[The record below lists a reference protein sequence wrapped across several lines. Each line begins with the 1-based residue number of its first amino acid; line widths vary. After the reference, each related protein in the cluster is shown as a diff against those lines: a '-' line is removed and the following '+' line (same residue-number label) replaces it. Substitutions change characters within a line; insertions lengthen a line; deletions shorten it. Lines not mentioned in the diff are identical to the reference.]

1 MRTIGRH
8 RPNEQARS
16 LKIAG
21 FVRSVPLAV
30 GRRSTLSG
38 RMKILF
44 FIRDLGVG
52 GSQRQL
58 AVLAAGLA
66 RRGHDVAV
74 IVLYADGALEA
85 LLGGSGARVLSIG
98 KPSRWHALAPLA
110 RLRRLFLSERSDLVY
125 AFLPTQTTLTA
136 LLLPPRL
143 ETKIVF
149 GLRAG
154 GVQLDQYDA
163 LNALT
168 YRSEAWL
175 SRRADLAIANA
186 RAVRTDAI
194 RRGLPADR
202 IAVIMNGIDAD
213 AMRADAEAGRA
224 VRAAWGLTDNHFVIG
239 CAARLDPMKDHAN
252 LLQAAASF
260 ACVGDGPT
268 AYRLQL
274 TTLADSLGLAG
285 RVMWVRDIGDMKAAY
300 NAFDIA
306 TLSSA
311 FGEGFPNMVG
321 EAMACGVP
329 VAATD
334 VGDVRLITAELGEVV
349 PPKNADLLCAA
360 WRRLRQRL
368 AQDPGLRNDA
378 RDRIVANYS
387 VDTMVRRTED
397 TLSQLTAGRP
407 AQEIAREFA

>member
-1 MRTIGRH
+1 
-8 RPNEQARS
+8 
-16 LKIAG
+16 
-21 FVRSVPLAV
+21 
-30 GRRSTLSG
+30 
-38 RMKILF
+38 MKVLF
-44 FIRDLGVG
+44 FIRDLAVG

-66 RRGHDVAV
+66 RRGHDVEV
-74 IVLYADGALEA
+74 IVLYAGGALEA
-85 LLGGSGARVLSIG
+85 LLGGSSARVLSIG
-98 KPSRWHALAPLA
+98 KSSRWHAFTPLA
-110 RLRRLFLSERSDLVY
+110 RLRRIFLSERPDLVY
-125 AFLPTQTTLTA
+125 AFLPTQTTLAA
-136 LLLPPRL
+136 LLLPPRFK
-143 ETKIVF
+143 TKLVF

-186 RAVRTDAI
+186 RAVRADAI

-213 AMRADAEAGRA
+213 AMRTDADAGRA
-224 VRAAWGLTDNHFVIG
+224 IRRAWGLSGDHFVIG

-252 LLQAAASF
+252 LLHAAASF
-260 ACVGDGPT
+260 VRENSDARFVCIGDGPA

-274 TTLADSLGLAG
+274 TTLADSLGLAD
-285 RVMWVRDIGDMKAAY
+285 RVLWVRDIGDMTAAY

-329 VAATD
+329 VAVTD
-334 VGDVRLITAELGEVV
+334 VGDVRLITGELGEVV
-349 PPKNADLLCAA
+349 PPKNPDLLCSA

-368 AQDPGLRNDA
+368 AQDPGLRYEA
-378 RDRIVANYS
+378 RDRIVVNYS
-387 VDTMVRRTED
+387 LDTMVLRTED
-397 TLSQLTAGRP
+397 ILSQLTAGRP

>member
-1 MRTIGRH
+1 
-8 RPNEQARS
+8 
-16 LKIAG
+16 
-21 FVRSVPLAV
+21 
-30 GRRSTLSG
+30 
-38 RMKILF
+38 MKVLF
-44 FIRDLGVG
+44 FIRDLAVG

-66 RRGHDVAV
+66 RRGHDVEV
-74 IVLYADGALEA
+74 IVLYAGGALEA
-85 LLGGSGARVLSIG
+85 LLGGSSARVLSIG
-98 KPSRWHALAPLA
+98 KSSRWHAFTPLA
-110 RLRRLFLSERSDLVY
+110 RLRRIFLSERPDLVY
-125 AFLPTQTTLTA
+125 AFLPTQTTLAA
-136 LLLPPRL
+136 LLLPPRFK
-143 ETKIVF
+143 TKLVF

-186 RAVRTDAI
+186 RAVRADAI

-213 AMRADAEAGRA
+213 AMRTDADAGRA
-224 VRAAWGLTDNHFVIG
+224 IRRAWGLSGDHFVIG

-252 LLQAAASF
+252 LLHAAASF
-260 ACVGDGPT
+260 VRENSDARFVCIGDGPA

-274 TTLADSLGLAG
+274 TTLADSLGLAD
-285 RVMWVRDIGDMKAAY
+285 RVLWVRDIGDMTAAY

-329 VAATD
+329 VAVTD
-334 VGDVRLITAELGEVV
+334 VGDVRLITGELGEVV
-349 PPKNADLLCAA
+349 PPKNPDLLCSA

-368 AQDPGLRNDA
+368 AQDPGLRYEA
-378 RDRIVANYS
+378 RDRIVVNYS
-387 VDTMVRRTED
+387 LDTMVRRTED
-397 TLSQLTAGRP
+397 ILSQLTDGRP

>member
-1 MRTIGRH
+1 
-8 RPNEQARS
+8 
-16 LKIAG
+16 
-21 FVRSVPLAV
+21 
-30 GRRSTLSG
+30 
-38 RMKILF
+38 MKVLF
-44 FIRDLGVG
+44 FIRDLAVG

-74 IVLYADGALEA
+74 VVLYADGALEA
-85 LLGGSGARVLSIG
+85 LLRGSSVRVLSIG
-98 KPSRWHALAPLA
+98 KSSRWHAFAPLA
-110 RLRRLFLSERSDLVY
+110 RLRRLFLSERPDLVY
-125 AFLPTQTTLTA
+125 AFLPTQTTLAA
-136 LLLPPRL
+136 LLLPPPRL
-143 ETKIVF
+143 KTKLVF

-186 RAVRTDAI
+186 RAVRADAI
-194 RRGLPADR
+194 RRGLRADR

-213 AMRADAEAGRA
+213 AMRTDADAGRA
-224 VRAAWGLTDNHFVIG
+224 MRRAWGLSDNHFVIG

-252 LLQAAASF
+252 LLQAAARF
-260 ACVGDGPT
+260 ARENSDARFVCVGGGPA

-274 TTLADSLGLAG
+274 TTLADSLGLAD
-285 RVMWVRDIGDMKAAY
+285 RVVWIREIGDIKAAY

-334 VGDVRLITAELGEVV
+334 VGDVRMITGEVGEVV
-349 PPKNADLLCAA
+349 PPKNPDLLCAA
-360 WRRLRQRL
+360 WRRLRHRL

-387 VDTMVRRTED
+387 LDTMVRRTED
-397 TLSQLTAGRP
+397 ALSQLMAGRP
-407 AQEIAREFA
+407 AQEIAREFM

>member
-1 MRTIGRH
+1 MPGRQLPL
-8 RPNEQARS
+8 R
-16 LKIAG
+16 LG
-21 FVRSVPLAV
+21 DDVRLVV
-30 GRRSTLSG
+30 G
-38 RMKILF
+38 MKVSF
-44 FIRDLGVG
+44 FIRDLAVG

-58 AVLAAGLA
+58 AVLAAALA

-74 IVLYADGALEA
+74 IVLYADGALET
-85 LLGGSGARVLSIG
+85 LLGTSGVRVFSIG
-98 KPSRWHALAPLA
+98 KSSRWHAFAPLA
-110 RLRRLFLSERSDLVY
+110 RLRRLFLSERPDLVY
-125 AFLPTQTTLTA
+125 AFLPTQTTLAA
-136 LLLPPRL
+136 LLLPPWL
-143 ETKIVF
+143 KTKLVF

-186 RAVRTDAI
+186 RAVRADAI
-194 RRGLPADR
+194 KRGLPADCV
-202 IAVIMNGIDAD
+202 AVIMNGIDAD
-213 AMRADAEAGRA
+213 AMRNDADAGRA
-224 VRAAWGLTDNHFVIG
+224 MRVAWGLSDKHFIIG

-260 ACVGDGPT
+260 ARENSDARFVCVGDGP
-268 AYRLQL
+268 AGYRLRL
-274 TTLADSLGLAG
+274 TTLAESLGLADQ
-285 RVMWVRDIGDMKAAY
+285 VVWVREVRDMKAAY

-334 VGDVRLITAELGEVV
+334 VGDVRLITGELGEVV
-349 PPKNADLLCAA
+349 PPKNPDLLCAA
-360 WRRLRQRL
+360 WRRLRQRV
-368 AQDPGLRNDA
+368 AQDPGLRNNA
-378 RDRIVANYS
+378 RERIVTNYS
-387 VDTMVRRTED
+387 LETMVRRTEGA
-397 TLSQLTAGRP
+397 LGQLIAGRP
-407 AQEIAREFA
+407 AQEIAREYA

>member
-1 MRTIGRH
+1 M
-8 RPNEQARS
+8 
-16 LKIAG
+16 
-21 FVRSVPLAV
+21 RSVPLAI

-38 RMKILF
+38 WMKILF

-98 KPSRWHALAPLA
+98 KSSRWHALAPLA

-252 LLQAAASF
+252 LLQAAAGF
-260 ACVGDGPT
+260 ARENSDARFVCIGDGPT